1 MDYFWP
7 KPVPFEACHGNGPNL
22 KPKPFIMRWAYAHH
36 NGHGIIN
43 AP

>member
-22 KPKPFIMRWAYAHH
+22 EPKPFIMRWAYAHH